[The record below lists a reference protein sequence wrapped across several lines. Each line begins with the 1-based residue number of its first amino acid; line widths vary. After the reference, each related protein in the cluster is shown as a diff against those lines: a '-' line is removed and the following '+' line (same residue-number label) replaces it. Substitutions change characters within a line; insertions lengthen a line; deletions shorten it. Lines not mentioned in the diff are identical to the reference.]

1 MFEKR
6 KKEIA
11 ARRAEIRALL
21 EKATD
26 EEMNALERELDDL
39 DAEEAM
45 IARKEAAT
53 ERLNRSAGS
62 ADPASAPAHEGV
74 HTGGQFRR

>member
-26 EEMNALERELDDL
+26 EEMNALEPQHLG
-39 DAEEAM
+39 
-45 IARKEAAT
+45 I
-53 ERLNRSAGS
+53 NR
-62 ADPASAPAHEGV
+62 DN
-74 HTGGQFRR
+74 